1 MEANEFNTG
10 DLVAAFR
17 RGDEA
22 AINHIYKMHYRPLC
36 YFARGLINNK
46 EEAEDI
52 VVETFIKLLR
62 KRKDFDKQSDIQGF
76 LYTATRHACL
86 DFLKHVHRKTA
97 SLKEIIY
104 LMEKDEDYIQSR
116 IFKAELLKMILKEVE
131 HQPPIRKKIFKL
143 IFVEGLNNA
152 DIARKLDITVDTVRV
167 QKSRALQA
175 LRSVLLKNELLS
187 IAGICLLKKLSDHC
201 SPLF

>member
-1 MEANEFNTG
+1 MEANELNTG
-10 DLVAAFR
+10 DLIAAFR
-17 RGDEA
+17 KEDQE

-62 KRKDFDKQSDIQGF
+62 KRKDFDKLSDIQGF
-76 LYTATRHACL
+76 LYTATRNACL
-86 DFLKHVHRKTA
+86 DFLKHVNRKTA
-97 SLKEIIY
+97 SHKEIIY

-116 IFKAELLKMILKEVE
+116 IFKAELLKMILQEVE
-131 HQPPIRKKIFKL
+131 QQPPIRKKIFKM
-143 IFVEGLNNA
+143 IFVEGLNNEE
-152 DIARKLDITVDTVRV
+152 IAQKLDITIDTVRV

-175 LRSVLLKNELLS
+175 VRSVLLKNELLS
-187 IAGICLLKKLSDHC
+187 IAGICLLKKLSDTC